1 MYLKLLI
8 ILVVKVILCLVSFKV
23 AQTEID
29 RLEQQILGVTKDLPL
44 DVLDNILKPLTDVQN
59 LTSTYS
65 PQIEKSANIRYF
77 HKSCINISHDS
88 LCFQIHFIQI
98 YLSFNIY
105 NNIKVKNKLCVCVC
119 SRAVGL
125 TLSCLILLVVIC
137 NVLGL
142 LLGTAGLNAKDNP
155 TKRSGTSNCGGIF
168 FMA

>member
-1 MYLKLLI
+1 MYLKFLI
-8 ILVVKVILCLVSFKV
+8 ILVKVILCLVSFKV
-23 AQTEID
+23 ALIELD

-44 DVLDNILKPLTDVQN
+44 DVLDNILIPLTDVQN
-59 LTSTYS
+59 SISKYS
-65 PQIEKSANIRYF
+65 PEIEKSTNIRYF

-98 YLSFNIY
+98 YLNFKIY
-105 NNIKVKNKLCVCVC
+105 NNIKVKNKRCVCVC

-125 TLSCLILLVVIC
+125 ILSCLILLVVIC

-142 LLGTAGLNAKDNP
+142 LLGAFGLNAKSNP
-155 TKRSGTSNCGGIF
+155 TERSGTSNCGGIF